1 MKLHFEFTEA
11 EAQIILNALAGR
23 PYGEVAQLIQ
33 AFQAQAARQ
42 LQAPANGQ
50 GTAAGVDCP

>member
-33 AFQAQAARQ
+33 VFQSQAAQQ
-42 LQAPANGQ
+42 LSAQPAPPAQPPAAN
-50 GTAAGVDCP
+50 D